1 MSYKDDYID
10 SIAEQFHDLE
20 NRIMADI
27 IRRIRK
33 EGNITSTADWQI
45 NRLAA
50 LGHSSAE
57 IEAMIKETLN
67 ATWPEMFELYDEV
80 IDWEYVRKADL
91 YEQINEKF
99 IPYEENEQLQQWME
113 AAKKQTQNTLLNLTA
128 TLGVATNINGQMTFL
143 PLTEF
148 YRKELD
154 AAVMDIASG
163 AFDYNSVLKRTVKT
177 LSASGIRTIEY
188 DSGYSNRL
196 PVAVRRAVMTGIT
209 QMTGQISEMNAQ
221 KLGTEYYEVA
231 WHAGARPSHREW
243 QGKVY
248 TKQQLIDVCGLGSVT
263 GLHGIN
269 CYHDYYPFIP
279 GISERN
285 WTDEWLE
292 EQNRQEDIPRSFR
305 GKEYTAYEAL
315 QKQRQMETSM
325 RAQRQKVRL
334 MEEGKADQDD
344 IIIEKARYQGQ
355 LAEYREFSN
364 AMDINPQMERVY
376 IDGLGRIAPSSQEYK
391 FFQQKQYNNFVQ
403 KVGKENAPSFAKFT
417 QKEYN
422 KSSEYRELQQLAYYR
437 KSVPNATL
445 KEYRLNADLHSGKLV
460 KGKVVPVE
468 PYKAY
473 ILEDVSHKKDPSH
486 IMKRMLERNVTDDQ
500 VQTFVDDAILCVSQF
515 KDTRL
520 VFYSKEGV
528 TVLTRTTDYD
538 GVDWIAKTTWSK
550 HDYDENTDEI
560 IRRAEKYV

>member
-1 MSYKDDYID
+1 MSYKDKYAD
-10 SIAEQFHDLE
+10 SITGQFHDLE

-45 NRLAA
+45 NRLVA

-376 IDGLGRIAPSSQEYK
+376 IDGLGRVAPNE
-391 FFQQKQYNNFVQ
+391 
-403 KVGKENAPSFAKFT
+403 KVYRTIENTMEKR
-417 QKEYN
+417 YN
-422 KSSEYRELQQLAYYR
+422 KGNILDNLTVYKRDVSLQNKIKNREYVL
-437 KSVPNATL
+437 TI
-445 KEYRLNADLHSGKLV
+445 DSGKQGKHIKGHNNYI
-460 KGKVVPVE
+460 KGKSYLSLSENEAQEIVHKFAGTGEIKRDSKGRWNNKEVITADKNIGYCVDVRTGAEVVTNR
-468 PYKAY
+468 AT
-473 ILEDVSHKKDPSH
+473 IH
-486 IMKRMLERNVTDDQ
+486 
-500 VQTFVDDAILCVSQF
+500 
-515 KDTRL
+515 
-520 VFYSKEGV
+520 YSKKGV
-528 TVLTRTTDYD
+528 HIVPAPR
-538 GVDWIAKTTWSK
+538 K
-550 HDYDENTDEI
+550 EE
-560 IRRAEKYV
+560 